1 MQWQAPGDST
11 LHICSLLRRSGYHSN
26 RHGMTPGVPV
36 TTFTHAVQRL
46 HAAVNQPNTEFIR
59 DAVIQ
64 RFECCYELAWQMRTL
79 QLGRDGIVAQT
90 PRHTI

>member
-1 MQWQAPGDST
+1 MQPAA
-11 LHICSLLRRSGYHSN
+11 SLRLPQQPAWN
-26 RHGMTPGVPV
+26 DTGVPV

-46 HAAVNQPNTEFIR
+46 HAAVNQPDTEFIR